1 MTATIAVSLPVPRH
15 CRIVGRP
22 GRAGGLIKF
31 LDYVQSKTGVWLAR
45 RIDIARH
52 WNTVHPPQPQPTS
65 PGTSATAAPRSK
77 Y

>member
-1 MTATIAVSLPVPRH
+1 MSYHRPAVVPRH

-31 LDYVQSKTGVWLAR
+31 LDYVNSKTGVWLAR

-52 WNTVHPPQPQPTS
+52 WNKVHPPQTT
-65 PGTSATAAPRSK
+65 GAAAAPPRSK